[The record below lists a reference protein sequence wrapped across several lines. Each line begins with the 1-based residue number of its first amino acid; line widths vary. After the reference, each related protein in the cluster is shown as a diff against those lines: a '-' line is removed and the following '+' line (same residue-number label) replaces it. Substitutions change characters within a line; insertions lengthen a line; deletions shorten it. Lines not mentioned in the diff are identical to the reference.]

1 MYHFYHSKT
10 CSEVIYIDF
19 FFNDTATSE
28 IYTISDIVVQIFGA
42 IVLLT
47 TAQVAAKDNTLLTPY
62 DIVSKIQ
69 IVIFLLYM
77 LYRIVILYKVEK
89 RTIPMVM
96 GIILVLA
103 FVLNNIPS
111 IGGSISLI
119 SAVVN
124 ALTFVLWIYDI
135 KLIFLDEK
143 DKSSEAAEN

>member
-1 MYHFYHSKT
+1 MNLQNKAKLFWW
-10 CSEVIYIDF
+10 
-19 FFNDTATSE
+19 

-89 RTIPMVM
+89 RMIPMVM

-111 IGGSISLI
+111 IGGSISV
-119 SAVVN
+119 VVN
-124 ALTFVLWIYDI
+124 ALTLVLWIYDI

-143 DKSSEAAEN
+143 DKSSEATEN

>member
-1 MYHFYHSKT
+1 MELRNKAKLFWW
-10 CSEVIYIDF
+10 
-19 FFNDTATSE
+19 

-135 KLIFLDEK
+135 KLIF
-143 DKSSEAAEN
+143 S

>member
-1 MYHFYHSKT
+1 MNLQNKAKLFWW
-10 CSEVIYIDF
+10 
-19 FFNDTATSE
+19 
-28 IYTISDIVVQIFGA
+28 IYTISDIAIQIFGA

-77 LYRIVILYKVEK
+77 LYRIVILYKAEK
-89 RTIPMVM
+89 KTIPMVM

-143 DKSSEAAEN
+143 DKSSKTAENEIS

>member
-1 MYHFYHSKT
+1 MKLRNKAKLFWW
-10 CSEVIYIDF
+10 
-19 FFNDTATSE
+19 
-28 IYTISDIVVQIFGA
+28 IYTISDAIIQIFGA

-47 TAQVAAKDNTLLTPY
+47 TAQVAAEDNTLLTPY
-62 DIVSKIQ
+62 DIAFKVQ

-77 LYRIVILYKVEK
+77 LYRIVVLYKVEK
-89 RTIPMVM
+89 RMVPMVM

-111 IGGSISLI
+111 IGGSVSLI
-119 SAVVN
+119 SAVVS

-143 DKSSEAAEN
+143 DKSSKTAENEIS

>member
-1 MYHFYHSKT
+1 MNLRNKARLFWW
-10 CSEVIYIDF
+10 
-19 FFNDTATSE
+19 
-28 IYTISDIVVQIFGA
+28 IYTISDIAVQVFGA

-47 TAQVAAKDNTLLTPY
+47 TAQVTAEDNTLLTPY
-62 DIVSKIQ
+62 DIAFKVQ

-77 LYRIVILYKVEK
+77 LYRIVILYKAEK

-111 IGGSISLI
+111 IGGSISV
-119 SAVVN
+119 VVN
-124 ALTFVLWIYDI
+124 ALTLVLWIYDI

-143 DKSSEAAEN
+143 DKSSEATENEIS

>member
-1 MYHFYHSKT
+1 MELRNKAKLFWW
-10 CSEVIYIDF
+10 
-19 FFNDTATSE
+19 

>member
-1 MYHFYHSKT
+1 MELRNKAKLFWW
-10 CSEVIYIDF
+10 
-19 FFNDTATSE
+19 

-62 DIVSKIQ
+62 DIAFKVQ

-77 LYRIVILYKVEK
+77 LYRIVILYKAEK

-103 FVLNNIPS
+103 FVLNNIPH
-111 IGGSISLI
+111 IGGSVSLI

-143 DKSSEAAEN
+143 DKSSKTAENEIS

>member
-1 MYHFYHSKT
+1 MNLQNKAKLFWW
-10 CSEVIYIDF
+10 
-19 FFNDTATSE
+19 

-89 RTIPMVM
+89 RMIPMVM

-103 FVLNNIPS
+103 FVLNNIPH

>member
-1 MYHFYHSKT
+1 MKLRNKAKLFWW
-10 CSEVIYIDF
+10 
-19 FFNDTATSE
+19 
-28 IYTISDIVVQIFGA
+28 IYTISDAIIQIFGA

-47 TAQVAAKDNTLLTPY
+47 TAQVAAEDNTLLTPY
-62 DIVSKIQ
+62 DIAFKVQ

-77 LYRIVILYKVEK
+77 LYRIVVLYKVEK
-89 RTIPMVM
+89 RMVPMVM

-111 IGGSISLI
+111 IGGSVSLI

-143 DKSSEAAEN
+143 DKSSEAAENEIGL

>member
-1 MYHFYHSKT
+1 MNLQNKAKLFWW
-10 CSEVIYIDF
+10 
-19 FFNDTATSE
+19 
-28 IYTISDIVVQIFGA
+28 IYTISDIAIQIFGA
-42 IVLLT
+42 IVLLA
-47 TAQVAAKDNTLLTPY
+47 TAQVAAKNNTLLTPY

-77 LYRIVILYKVEK
+77 LYRIVILYKAEK

-119 SAVVN
+119 SEVVN

-143 DKSSEAAEN
+143 DKSSKTAENEIS

>member
-1 MYHFYHSKT
+1 MELRNKAQLFWW
-10 CSEVIYIDF
+10 
-19 FFNDTATSE
+19 
-28 IYTISDIVVQIFGA
+28 IYTISDIAVQIFGA

-62 DIVSKIQ
+62 DIVSKVQ

-89 RTIPMVM
+89 RTIPMIV
-96 GIILVLA
+96 GILLVLT

-111 IGGSISLI
+111 INGSISLI

-143 DKSSEAAEN
+143 DKSSEATEN

>member
-1 MYHFYHSKT
+1 MELRNKAKLFWW
-10 CSEVIYIDF
+10 
-19 FFNDTATSE
+19 

-96 GIILVLA
+96 GILLVLT

-111 IGGSISLI
+111 IGGSIS
-119 SAVVN
+119 AVVN
-124 ALTFVLWIYDI
+124 ALTLVLWIYDI

-143 DKSSEAAEN
+143 DKSSEATEN

>member
-1 MYHFYHSKT
+1 MELRNKAQLFWW
-10 CSEVIYIDF
+10 
-19 FFNDTATSE
+19 
-28 IYTISDIVVQIFGA
+28 IYTISDIAVQIFGA

-47 TAQVAAKDNTLLTPY
+47 TAQVAAKNNTLLTPY
-62 DIVSKIQ
+62 DIISKVQ

-89 RTIPMVM
+89 RTIPMIA
-96 GIILVLA
+96 GILLVLT

-143 DKSSEAAEN
+143 DKSSEATEN

>member
-1 MYHFYHSKT
+1 MELRNKAQLFWW
-10 CSEVIYIDF
+10 
-19 FFNDTATSE
+19 
-28 IYTISDIVVQIFGA
+28 IYTISDAIIQIFGA

-47 TAQVAAKDNTLLTPY
+47 TAQVAAEDNTLLTPY
-62 DIVSKIQ
+62 DIVSKVQ

-89 RTIPMVM
+89 RTIPMIV
-96 GIILVLA
+96 GILLVLT

-111 IGGSISLI
+111 INDSISLI
-119 SAVVN
+119 SAVVD

-143 DKSSEAAEN
+143 DKSSEATEN

>member
-1 MYHFYHSKT
+1 MKLRNKAKLFWW
-10 CSEVIYIDF
+10 
-19 FFNDTATSE
+19 

-47 TAQVAAKDNTLLTPY
+47 TAQVAAEDNTLLTPY
-62 DIVSKIQ
+62 DIAFKVQ

-77 LYRIVILYKVEK
+77 LYRIVVLYKAEK

-143 DKSSEAAEN
+143 DKSSKTAENEIS

>member
-1 MYHFYHSKT
+1 MELRNKAKLFWW
-10 CSEVIYIDF
+10 
-19 FFNDTATSE
+19 
-28 IYTISDIVVQIFGA
+28 IYTISDIAIQIFGA

-77 LYRIVILYKVEK
+77 FYRIVILYKVEK

-111 IGGSISLI
+111 IGGSVSLI

>member
-1 MYHFYHSKT
+1 MELRNKAQLFWW
-10 CSEVIYIDF
+10 
-19 FFNDTATSE
+19 
-28 IYTISDIVVQIFGA
+28 IYTISDIAVQIFGA

-62 DIVSKIQ
+62 DIVSKVQ

-77 LYRIVILYKVEK
+77 LSRIVILYKVDK
-89 RTIPMVM
+89 RTIPMIV

-111 IGGSISLI
+111 IGGSISV
-119 SAVVN
+119 VVN
-124 ALTFVLWIYDI
+124 ALTLVLWIYDI

-143 DKSSEAAEN
+143 DKSSEATEN

>member
-1 MYHFYHSKT
+1 MELRNKAKLFWW
-10 CSEVIYIDF
+10 
-19 FFNDTATSE
+19 
-28 IYTISDIVVQIFGA
+28 IYTISDIAVQIFGA

-62 DIVSKIQ
+62 DIISKVQ

-89 RTIPMVM
+89 RTIPMIA
-96 GIILVLA
+96 GILLVLT

-143 DKSSEAAEN
+143 DKSSEATEN

>member
-1 MYHFYHSKT
+1 MELRNKAQLFWW
-10 CSEVIYIDF
+10 
-19 FFNDTATSE
+19 
-28 IYTISDIVVQIFGA
+28 IYTISDIAVQIFGA

-47 TAQVAAKDNTLLTPY
+47 TAQVAAEDNTLLTPY
-62 DIVSKIQ
+62 DIISKVQ

-89 RTIPMVM
+89 RTIPMIA
-96 GIILVLA
+96 GILLVLT

-143 DKSSEAAEN
+143 DKSSEATEK

>member
-1 MYHFYHSKT
+1 MELRNKAKLFWW
-10 CSEVIYIDF
+10 
-19 FFNDTATSE
+19 

-77 LYRIVILYKVEK
+77 LYRIVVLYKVEK
-89 RTIPMVM
+89 RTIPMIA
-96 GIILVLA
+96 GILLVLT

-143 DKSSEAAEN
+143 DKSSEAAENEIS

>member
-1 MYHFYHSKT
+1 MNLQNKAKLFWW
-10 CSEVIYIDF
+10 
-19 FFNDTATSE
+19 
-28 IYTISDIVVQIFGA
+28 IYTISDAIIQIFGA

-47 TAQVAAKDNTLLTPY
+47 TAQVAAEDNTLLTPY
-62 DIVSKIQ
+62 DIAFKVQ

-77 LYRIVILYKVEK
+77 LYRIVILYKAEK

-111 IGGSISLI
+111 IGGSVSLI

-143 DKSSEAAEN
+143 DKSSEAAENEIS

>member
-1 MYHFYHSKT
+1 MELRNKAKLFWW
-10 CSEVIYIDF
+10 
-19 FFNDTATSE
+19 

-143 DKSSEAAEN
+143 DKSSEAAENEIS

>member
-1 MYHFYHSKT
+1 MELRNKAQLFWW
-10 CSEVIYIDF
+10 
-19 FFNDTATSE
+19 
-28 IYTISDIVVQIFGA
+28 IYTISDIAVQIFGA

-62 DIVSKIQ
+62 DIISKVQ

-89 RTIPMVM
+89 RKIPMIA
-96 GIILVLA
+96 GILLVLT

-143 DKSSEAAEN
+143 DKSSEATEN

>member
-1 MYHFYHSKT
+1 MNLQNKAKLFWW
-10 CSEVIYIDF
+10 
-19 FFNDTATSE
+19 
-28 IYTISDIVVQIFGA
+28 IYTISDIAIQIFGA

>member
-1 MYHFYHSKT
+1 MNLQNKAKLFWW
-10 CSEVIYIDF
+10 
-19 FFNDTATSE
+19 
-28 IYTISDIVVQIFGA
+28 IYTISDIAIQIFGA
-42 IVLLT
+42 IVLLA

-62 DIVSKIQ
+62 DMVSKIQ

-77 LYRIVILYKVEK
+77 LYRIVILYKAEK

-143 DKSSEAAEN
+143 DKSSKTAENEIS

>member
-1 MYHFYHSKT
+1 MNLQNKAKLFWW
-10 CSEVIYIDF
+10 
-19 FFNDTATSE
+19 
-28 IYTISDIVVQIFGA
+28 IYTISDIAIQIFGA
-42 IVLLT
+42 IVLLA

-77 LYRIVILYKVEK
+77 LYRIVILYKAEK

-124 ALTFVLWIYDI
+124 TLTFVLWIYDI

-143 DKSSEAAEN
+143 DKSSKTAENEIS

>member
-1 MYHFYHSKT
+1 MELRNKAQLFWW
-10 CSEVIYIDF
+10 
-19 FFNDTATSE
+19 
-28 IYTISDIVVQIFGA
+28 IYTISDAIIQIFGA

-47 TAQVAAKDNTLLTPY
+47 TAQVAAEDNTLLTPY
-62 DIVSKIQ
+62 DIVSKVQ

-89 RTIPMVM
+89 RTIPMIV
-96 GIILVLA
+96 GILLVLT

-111 IGGSISLI
+111 INGSISLI
-119 SAVVN
+119 SAVVD

-143 DKSSEAAEN
+143 DKSSKATEN

>member
-1 MYHFYHSKT
+1 MNLRNKAKLFWW
-10 CSEVIYIDF
+10 
-19 FFNDTATSE
+19 
-28 IYTISDIVVQIFGA
+28 IYTISDITVQVFGA

-47 TAQVAAKDNTLLTPY
+47 TAQVAAEDNTLLTPY
-62 DIVSKIQ
+62 DIAFKVQ

-89 RTIPMVM
+89 RMVPMVM

-111 IGGSISLI
+111 IGGSISV
-119 SAVVN
+119 VVN
-124 ALTFVLWIYDI
+124 ALTLVLWIYDI

-143 DKSSEAAEN
+143 DKSSEATEN

>member
-1 MYHFYHSKT
+1 MELRNKAQLFWW
-10 CSEVIYIDF
+10 
-19 FFNDTATSE
+19 
-28 IYTISDIVVQIFGA
+28 IYTISDIAVQIFGA

-62 DIVSKIQ
+62 DIVSKVQ

-89 RTIPMVM
+89 RTIPMIV

-111 IGGSISLI
+111 INGSISV
-119 SAVVN
+119 VVN
-124 ALTFVLWIYDI
+124 ALTLVLWIYDI

-143 DKSSEAAEN
+143 VK

>member
-1 MYHFYHSKT
+1 MKLRNKAKLFWW
-10 CSEVIYIDF
+10 
-19 FFNDTATSE
+19 
-28 IYTISDIVVQIFGA
+28 IYTISDAIIQIFGA

-47 TAQVAAKDNTLLTPY
+47 TAQVAAEDNTLLTPY
-62 DIVSKIQ
+62 DIAFKVQ

-77 LYRIVILYKVEK
+77 LYRIVVLYKVEK
-89 RTIPMVM
+89 RMVPMVM

-111 IGGSISLI
+111 IGGSVSLI

-124 ALTFVLWIYDI
+124 TLTFVLWIYDI

-143 DKSSEAAEN
+143 DKSSEAAENEIS

>member
-1 MYHFYHSKT
+1 MKLRNKAKLFWW
-10 CSEVIYIDF
+10 
-19 FFNDTATSE
+19 
-28 IYTISDIVVQIFGA
+28 IYTISDAIIQIFGA

-47 TAQVAAKDNTLLTPY
+47 TAQVAAEDNTLLTPY
-62 DIVSKIQ
+62 DIAFKVQ

-77 LYRIVILYKVEK
+77 LYRIVVLYKVEK
-89 RTIPMVM
+89 RMVPMVM

-103 FVLNNIPS
+103 FVLNNISS
-111 IGGSISLI
+111 IGGSVSLI

-143 DKSSEAAEN
+143 DKSSEAAENEIS